1 MYIMY
6 CFIYFSVVVNKY
18 TYVCAYIHP
27 HLPTPTQPGAP
38 KLANFRGGGGCRGL
52 AKIRQREGGGVVIIF
67 YCLRDKHITF

>member
-38 KLANFRGGGGCRGL
+38 KLANFRGGGGGL
-52 AKIRQREGGGVVIIF
+52 QRASQDSTKGGGGGCNNILLF
-67 YCLRDKHITF
+67 TR